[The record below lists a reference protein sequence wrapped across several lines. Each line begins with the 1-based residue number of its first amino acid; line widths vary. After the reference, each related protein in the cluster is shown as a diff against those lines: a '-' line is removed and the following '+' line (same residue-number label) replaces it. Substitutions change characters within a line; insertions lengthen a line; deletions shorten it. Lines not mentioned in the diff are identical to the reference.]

1 LKAFPDAFNRVDTW
15 ISRIDNF
22 TSDKPDEDDYQIEKA
37 KIALLRVK
45 YGLGPGKVFFTT
57 IFF

>member
-1 LKAFPDAFNRVDTW
+1 MLFNRVDTW

-45 YGLGPGKVFFTT
+45 YMV
-57 IFF
+57 